1 MIRAEGLHDIFSR
14 HRRLREMTGQ
24 GIRAL
29 GLELLAADAVASA
42 AVTAVLAP
50 AGLEVSSIR
59 KVLLDRFNV
68 VAAGGQGKLEKKIFR
83 IGHLG
88 YVADLDIISALAALE
103 MTLIIC
109 GQGIELGSGV
119 RAAQKVAL
127 TSEK

>member
-1 MIRAEGLHDIFSR
+1 
-14 HRRLREMTGQ
+14 
-24 GIRAL
+24 
-29 GLELLAADAVASA
+29 
-42 AVTAVLAP
+42 
-50 AGLEVSSIR
+50 
-59 KVLLDRFNV
+59 V